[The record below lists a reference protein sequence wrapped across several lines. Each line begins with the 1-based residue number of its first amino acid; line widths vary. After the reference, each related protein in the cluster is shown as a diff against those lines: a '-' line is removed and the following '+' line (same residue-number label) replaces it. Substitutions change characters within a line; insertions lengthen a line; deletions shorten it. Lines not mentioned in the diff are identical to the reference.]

1 MRVVF
6 RMSAIV
12 TALAVSAV
20 AAGALSGCGQ
30 RGPLYLPTTPPLPQR
45 PGDLPETPSSNVTPS
60 GEPASQTGNAAGTTP
75 AATVP
80 DTSGTPLTLSPDTD
94 LKSNAAAPKAASSA
108 Y

>member
-20 AAGALSGCGQ
+20 VAGALGGCGQ
-30 RGPLYLPTTPPLPQR
+30 RGALYLPTTPPLPQR
-45 PGDLPETPSSNVTPS
+45 PGDLQEASPSDVTPT
-60 GEPASQTGNAAGTTP
+60 GENASRTGKTPGTSDDDS
-75 AATVP
+75 VP
-80 DTSGTPLTLSPDTD
+80 DTSGQPLTLSPDTD
-94 LKSNAAAPKAASSA
+94 LKSGAAAPKAASSA